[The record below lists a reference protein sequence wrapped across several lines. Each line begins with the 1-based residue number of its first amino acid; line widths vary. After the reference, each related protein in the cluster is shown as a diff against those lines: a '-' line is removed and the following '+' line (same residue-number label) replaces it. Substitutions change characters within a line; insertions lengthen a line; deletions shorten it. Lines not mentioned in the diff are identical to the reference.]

1 MTQPDPEPT
10 PDQPRAKRRRK
21 NARKFKLEGRPTRR
35 LGLIRDLALGELT
48 QEQLAVKY
56 EVNRYSI
63 TAFKKRHLQDIEDC
77 IAKADSEFRGIMVAD
92 KANRLATY
100 QMMLDRL
107 LEKVKGMD
115 SGERRDAIRIL
126 RNVAEEMGHL
136 PSRMQISGAVDVHTS
151 YTVTNGEGQPID
163 ISKLT

>member
-1 MTQPDPEPT
+1 MTQPEPT
-10 PDQPRAKRRRK
+10 PDPPRAKRRRK
-21 NARKFKLEGRPTRR
+21 NARKFKLEGRPAVR

-56 EVNRYSI
+56 QVNRYSI
-63 TAFKKRHLQDIEDC
+63 TAFKKRHGQEIEDC
-77 IAKADSEFRGIMVAD
+77 IVKADSEFRGIMIAD
-92 KANRLATY
+92 KANRLSAY
-100 QMMLDRL
+100 EKMLMDAMDAGDRRTA
-107 LEKVKGMD
+107 V
-115 SGERRDAIRIL
+115 RIL